1 MVAVAVSTIW
11 YVDAPD
17 PGAVLRAAR
26 ADRKTAH
33 ALVGR
38 LHPGMSSEPLDRV
51 PLAQAAAGDP
61 GRVYVGSFPGV
72 TVVCS
77 RDLAATRPSQL
88 PESWRRTVA
97 SENTYLVVSD
107 PTGARGAVG
116 AWRRGMLR
124 RAFDATPVDIAED
137 DGLPFVWERPF
148 WGGEFPIR
156 WPLDVL
162 PDPQALPF
170 HPRRFAEAANA
181 AWLGFRY
188 TGRAGGEL
196 DPHEIEVWGFEVY
209 REGERPPTARDE
221 PARPPA
227 RRWWWPRRTSARG
240 RALSGHP
247 HAE

>member
-1 MVAVAVSTIW
+1 MAAATVSTIW

-17 PGAVLRAAR
+17 PGEVLRDAR
-26 ADRKTAH
+26 ADCTTAH

-38 LHPGMSSEPLDRV
+38 LHPGLSSEPLGRV
-51 PLAQAAAGDP
+51 PLAQAAAGAA

-77 RDLAATRPSQL
+77 PDLAATRPSQL
-88 PESWRRTVA
+88 PERWRHTVA

-116 AWRRGMLR
+116 AWRRGTPR
-124 RAFDATPVDIAED
+124 RAFDATPVAITED

-162 PDPQALPF
+162 PHPEALPF

-188 TGRAGGEL
+188 TGRAAGEL
-196 DPHEIEVWGFEVY
+196 DPHEIEVWDFALY
-209 REGERPPTARDE
+209 RDGERPPADRDAPGAR
-221 PARPPA
+221 PA
-227 RRWWWPRRTSARG
+227 RRRWWPRRISAPG
-240 RALSGHP
+240 RALPGRTR
-247 HAE
+247 AE